1 MLHDLHYDGT
11 LQEGV
16 MFHLI
21 GALSQFGK
29 IGVVCIGS
37 SAEKAKEYYEKA
49 VEVLQLETV
58 HQLYTH

>member
-21 GALSQFGK
+21 GALSQYGK

-37 SAEKAKEYYEKA
+37 SAEKAKEYYKKA

>member
-1 MLHDLHYDGT
+1 
-11 LQEGV
+11 

-21 GALSQFGK
+21 GALSQYGK

-37 SAEKAKEYYEKA
+37 SPQRAKEYYEKA